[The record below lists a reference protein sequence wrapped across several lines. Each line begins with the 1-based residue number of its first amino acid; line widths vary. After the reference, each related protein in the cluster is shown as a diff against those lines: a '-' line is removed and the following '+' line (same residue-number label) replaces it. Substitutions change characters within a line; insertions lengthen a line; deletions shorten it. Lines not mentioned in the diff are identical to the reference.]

1 MRGAKE
7 EPGLAEVKAIL
18 MKLQR
23 LDVGAEEDPGPGN
36 AAQPSAVI
44 GRGQAAN
51 ASLQPDIG
59 IFDRKRT
66 ALGVSDPKASSRR
79 PLAAYLSGAAAL
91 VAVAGI
97 LLATG
102 VIHLPGKP
110 KNVAAKVTTAA
121 QQQQESEAALL
132 ADARRLINEGDITLA
147 RSRLLQGGPDR
158 HAEAAFMLAQ
168 SYDPNY
174 LQALPK
180 ANNLPDRVE
189 AERWYKKW
197 YELAAQSGLEM
208 DSGRLQ
214 RLINAMH

>member
-1 MRGAKE
+1 
-7 EPGLAEVKAIL
+7 
-18 MKLQR
+18 
-23 LDVGAEEDPGPGN
+23 
-36 AAQPSAVI
+36 
-44 GRGQAAN
+44 
-51 ASLQPDIG
+51 
-59 IFDRKRT
+59 
-66 ALGVSDPKASSRR
+66 
-79 PLAAYLSGAAAL
+79 

-102 VIHLPGKP
+102 VVHLPGRQ
-110 KNVAAKVTTAA
+110 KNGAAKVTTPL
-121 QQQQESEAALL
+121 QQQESESALL
-132 ADARRLINEGDITLA
+132 ADARRLINEGDITQA
-147 RSRLLQGGPDR
+147 RTRLLQGGPDH

-180 ANNLPDRVE
+180 ANNLPDRAE